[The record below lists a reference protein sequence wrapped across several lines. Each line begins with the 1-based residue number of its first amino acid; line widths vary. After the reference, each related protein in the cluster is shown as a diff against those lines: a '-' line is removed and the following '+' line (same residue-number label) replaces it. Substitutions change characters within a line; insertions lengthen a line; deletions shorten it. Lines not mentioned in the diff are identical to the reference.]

1 MPQADV
7 AVADKAVATLV
18 ARAALA
24 GLQLVRLGDGSFLVS
39 RWGQFRSLADVAAVE
54 KFLQTVGARE

>member
-1 MPQADV
+1 MPQADA

-24 GLQLVRLGDGSFLVS
+24 GIQLVQLADGSFIVS
-39 RWGQFRSLADVAAVE
+39 RWGQFRSLANVAAVE
-54 KFLQTVGARE
+54 KFLQTVGAPK